1 MYDIEKQPYMP
12 VQGEVV
18 EFGEP
23 GPGSQSHDEIFEL
36 IKAVLRRWF
45 LVLFCAVVFGGG
57 GGAAI
62 WFKMPDKFDTQGSV
76 LISPVVA
83 PIMYETPTT
92 GGGGAYLMYKNT
104 QAGVMTSDVILNR
117 VADGVKDSR
126 LAFFDSE
133 GNLLQTLRA
142 MVVKKDVQVI
152 PERETEFLVV
162 RMTSE
167 HPSDAEK
174 LIDAFLRSY
183 EAVVKTDEI
192 TALDDRLSRL
202 ETQRRTLEEQM
213 RRQRVQIRERVDEY
227 GTQELTGRQ
236 EIALQQV
243 ATLQREQVSIGVQRM
258 LMEARV
264 MTREDQLQDEL
275 TLADIADQVQA
286 RVESDPD
293 ILALRQDIQRYN
305 QLIRDGQATMLETNP
320 EMQRRKQIL
329 SELQAELER
338 QRADATARHEQTA
351 LADARRVR
359 EAELDALKA
368 ELNQLITY
376 EEKIQEQL
384 KLHDDS
390 TVRIGRTQLDIDD
403 LREQFENTRQI
414 YNEIS
419 RRIEELNIERD
430 RRPRISVASWARS
443 VSAEGKKKKLAM
455 AAPFGGF
462 AMGVALALLLAK
474 LDRRVLAPDQVA
486 KRIGVRII
494 GTTTGPDHVSRKM
507 LGRQLMD
514 DYQTIRANLGL
525 LNGDGSAKL
534 LVVTSP
540 GMGDGKTTLAVNLAT
555 SFARSG
561 RKTLLID
568 GDLRKPDIAL
578 MLDLP
583 QSLRGI
589 QDYLFG
595 ADIHKA
601 ICPVEGTSLWVLAS
615 DVRNSQDALELLSIP
630 ETPQRI
636 RRLKDSF
643 DYIIIDT
650 PPVLAFSD
658 AMVWAKMADGVIL
671 TSYIGHT
678 SKEEMKEAI
687 QRLNEIKAN
696 IIGTVV
702 NNVKTAHSYRRYGYG
717 YGYGYSEKEQ
727 VRQAPHKKKHKK
739 MLLITAVPESNEPT

>member
-1 MYDIEKQPYMP
+1 MP
-12 VQGEVV
+12 KNSLM
-18 EFGEP
+18 P
-23 GPGSQSHDEIFEL
+23 
-36 IKAVLRRWF
+36 
-45 LVLFCAVVFGGG
+45 FCA
-57 GGAAI
+57 
-62 WFKMPDKFDTQGSV
+62 
-76 LISPVVA
+76 
-83 PIMYETPTT
+83 
-92 GGGGAYLMYKNT
+92 
-104 QAGVMTSDVILNR
+104 
-117 VADGVKDSR
+117 
-126 LAFFDSE
+126 
-133 GNLLQTLRA
+133 
-142 MVVKKDVQVI
+142 
-152 PERETEFLVV
+152 
-162 RMTSE
+162 
-167 HPSDAEK
+167 
-174 LIDAFLRSY
+174 Y

-443 VSAEGKKKKLAM
+443 VSAGKKEIGD
-455 AAPFGGF
+455 GGVRRF
-462 AMGVALALLLAK
+462 AMGVRWRCCWPSWIARFWRGSGGQTHRRAHHRHH
-474 LDRRVLAPDQVA
+474 DRAGSRQPKDA
-486 KRIGVRII
+486 
-494 GTTTGPDHVSRKM
+494 GPSTDGRLSDHSR
-507 LGRQLMD
+507 LISACS
-514 DYQTIRANLGL
+514 TATAANCW
-525 LNGDGSAKL
+525 S
-534 LVVTSP
+534 SP
-540 GMGDGKTTLAVNLAT
+540 VGWAT
-555 SFARSG
+555 AR
-561 RKTLLID
+561 
-568 GDLRKPDIAL
+568 
-578 MLDLP
+578 
-583 QSLRGI
+583 
-589 QDYLFG
+589 
-595 ADIHKA
+595 
-601 ICPVEGTSLWVLAS
+601 
-615 DVRNSQDALELLSIP
+615 
-630 ETPQRI
+630 
-636 RRLKDSF
+636 RR
-643 DYIIIDT
+643 
-650 PPVLAFSD
+650 
-658 AMVWAKMADGVIL
+658 W
-671 TSYIGHT
+671 
-678 SKEEMKEAI
+678 
-687 QRLNEIKAN
+687 R
-696 IIGTVV
+696 
-702 NNVKTAHSYRRYGYG
+702 
-717 YGYGYSEKEQ
+717 
-727 VRQAPHKKKHKK
+727 
-739 MLLITAVPESNEPT
+739 